1 MDRIHDPR
9 NAIRTVTSATQAQLD
24 PLNFWHATGGLYIW
38 EYITTLDLRMENYS
52 GPSLLSMVNMDL
64 FPRAFG
70 WFRQHNSLLFH
81 YGRNDSN
88 KLSVVGILS
97 YAFPSLFPSPT
108 KIVIWKLNK
117 VVVALTST
125 IWVTTIVFHL
135 LNVIQLVRFEWV
147 STQGGCVPVEND
159 PNSFDF
165 MPAIIADMCLL
176 LIILAG
182 LFTLRRNGVGVF
194 GLTRI
199 IWKQGIIWLILASA
213 AEVLS
218 LVFTLLNKNAVAD
231 RWARSCIEHQ
241 IRYTTE
247 TLGFLFLPTPQLFDT
262 PSQIIMLIA
271 ATRMHRS
278 LVNFASNPSND
289 VYEIPLVSNITFPKT
304 KLTDPPPTALDWVE
318 VAGAHG
324 LRKASDRPDER

>member
-1 MDRIHDPR
+1 
-9 NAIRTVTSATQAQLD
+9 
-24 PLNFWHATGGLYIW
+24 
-38 EYITTLDLRMENYS
+38 
-52 GPSLLSMVNMDL
+52 MVNMDL

-88 KLSVVGILS
+88 KLSALGPFFS
-97 YAFPSLFPSPT
+97 YIFMPGLGFPSLLIAIRT
-108 KIVIWKLNK
+108 IVIWKLNK

-182 LFTLRRNGVGVF
+182 LFTLRCNGVGVF

-218 LVFTLLNKNAVAD
+218 LVFTLLNKND
-231 RWARSCIEHQ
+231 PLHH
-241 IRYTTE
+241 
-247 TLGFLFLPTPQLFDT
+247 LFDT

-289 VYEIPLVSNITFPKT
+289 VYEIPLQVHTASEKHP
-304 KLTDPPPTALDWVE
+304 TDPMSGDDPSTTISTS
-318 VAGAHG
+318 
-324 LRKASDRPDER
+324 KKTSIISDRSKLDSTRTSSCPLPTIFPYPIPET